1 VDEVAMDKWKTIV
14 GILLIFVM
22 GALSGGLGTG
32 WYLKSRHDKFW
43 KDPERRVEFIMQRL
57 GDRLDLTEIQK
68 PAVEAVVRRMDE
80 AMQRQFEQR
89 RAEMRRIF
97 DDQDAAIKPLLT
109 LEQQEKYAAFRRELE
124 ARRKDRK
131 GS

>member
-1 VDEVAMDKWKTIV
+1 MDKWKTIV
-14 GILLIFVM
+14 GILLIFAL

-32 WYLKSRHDKFW
+32 WYLKSRHDKFR

-57 GDRLDLTEIQK
+57 GDRLDLTEVQK

>member
-1 VDEVAMDKWKTIV
+1 MSKWKTVV
-14 GILLIFVM
+14 GILLIVAL
-22 GALSGGLGTG
+22 GAMAGGLGTG
-32 WYLKSRHDKFW
+32 WYLKYRHDKFRN
-43 KDPERRVEFIMQRL
+43 DPERRVEFIMQRL
-57 GDRLDLTEIQK
+57 ADRLDLTEVQK

-89 RAEMRRIF
+89 RAEMRRIL

-109 LEQQEKYAAFRRELE
+109 IEQQEKYAAFRRELE